1 MKIILDLSVEELKE
15 LIAADEG
22 EENSK
27 PPLGSDPLIHLC
39 GYEAYKKEYVD
50 WFLGHLL

>member
-22 EENSK
+22 EEDSK
-27 PPLGSDPLIHLC
+27 SPLGSDPLINLC
-39 GYEAYKKEYVD
+39 GYDDVKKKFAES
-50 WFLGHLL
+50 FLGHLL